1 MILTLIVFAATVL
14 LDRLTKAWAMGP
26 LRAAG
31 DLPLWEGVFHFHYTE
46 NRGAAF
52 GMFQGMG
59 WAFIAITVLA
69 LAVVAVV
76 LWKTRGKMHPLLA
89 VCLGLLA
96 GGAVGNLIDRLW
108 LGYVVDFLY
117 FKLINFAIFNVA
129 DACITSGAIG
139 LALYVLF
146 VHERYKARQAGS
158 APESAVGVAQG
169 ADAPLGATDAGEPA
183 GTADVEPMA
192 LAADRGQRTD
202 GGQTAGAAQQAS
214 SNHVAE
220 AAEQLSQT
228 PDVMVEASPVMLE
241 DGGEGAHGSQDGDRR
256 A

>member
-26 LRAAG
+26 LREAG

-59 WAFIAITVLA
+59 WVFIAITVLA

-76 LWKTRGKMHPLLA
+76 LWKTRGKTHPLLS

-96 GGAVGNLIDRLW
+96 SGAVGNLIDRLW

-129 DACITSGAIG
+129 DACITLGAIG
-139 LALYVLF
+139 LAVYVLF
-146 VHERYKARQAGS
+146 VHERYKARQSGGTPNQAE
-158 APESAVGVAQG
+158 AQAAGVA
-169 ADAPLGATDAGEPA
+169 DREAGPTVA
-183 GTADVEPMA
+183 N
-192 LAADRGQRTD
+192 Q
-202 GGQTAGAAQQAS
+202 QTSA
-214 SNHVAE
+214 NHVAE

-228 PDVMVEASPVMLE
+228 PDVMVESSPVMPE
-241 DGGEGAHGSQDGDRR
+241 DGGEEAHGSQDDDRR

>member
-26 LRAAG
+26 LREAG

-59 WAFIAITVLA
+59 WVFIAITVLA

-76 LWKTRGKMHPLLA
+76 LWKTRGKMHPLLS

-96 GGAVGNLIDRLW
+96 SGAVGNLIDRLW

-129 DACITSGAIG
+129 DACITLGAIG
-139 LALYVLF
+139 LAVYVLF
-146 VHERYKARQAGS
+146 VHERYKARQAGGT
-158 APESAVGVAQG
+158 PGRG
-169 ADAPLGATDAGEPA
+169 ADAAQAVG
-183 GTADVEPMA
+183 
-192 LAADRGQRTD
+192 AADRESAA
-202 GGQTAGAAQQAS
+202 AGAAQQAS
-214 SNHVAE
+214 VNHVAE

-228 PDVMVEASPVMLE
+228 PDVMVESSPVMPE
-241 DGGEGAHGSQDGDRR
+241 DGGEEAHGSQDGDRR